1 MRDFYELAEKAVG
14 VTAFSDFHAH
24 LFQEFS
30 KVDAEYGSDRFR
42 TQCNALETV
51 LDVADGKNHIV
62 VFLGDLFHKRGAV
75 DTLVMNH
82 ILRIFAKYS
91 DVPILMIRGNHDSKT
106 NSLYSE
112 SSLEAFKFMKNIKVV
127 DTPEL
132 VSTRHAEFLCIPYG
146 DEVDYMKEVLADGI
160 SKLTKPGFILAHV
173 GVDGASTGKES
184 HRLEGAFG
192 TADFQADNPNVTAV
206 LLGHYHKR
214 QFLGGHNNMLYCGNT
229 VQTSFSDEGQEKGMY
244 HVNGFTKGSEIE
256 FQAIDAPMFLTID
269 GNNVPDNIEEL
280 LEKHYVRF
288 IGTSSQIKA
297 VQTAIESTGTTN
309 IRVMEKKDYDT
320 EARIAI
326 TPKSTPE
333 EVTKAYARQYFPKAE
348 GVALECLKEALNNN

>member
-1 MRDFYELAEKAVG
+1 MLG
-14 VTAFSDFHAH
+14 
-24 LFQEFS
+24 Q
-30 KVDAEYGSDRFR
+30 G
-42 TQCNALETV
+42 
-51 LDVADGKNHIV
+51 
-62 VFLGDLFHKRGAV
+62 GDLGGSRSNKR
-75 DTLVMNH
+75 N
-82 ILRIFAKYS
+82 
-91 DVPILMIRGNHDSKT
+91 
-106 NSLYSE
+106 
-112 SSLEAFKFMKNIKVV
+112 
-127 DTPEL
+127 
-132 VSTRHAEFLCIPYG
+132 
-146 DEVDYMKEVLADGI
+146 
-160 SKLTKPGFILAHV
+160 
-173 GVDGASTGKES
+173 
-184 HRLEGAFG
+184 RLEGAFG